1 MPPTPRRLALVG
13 PVYPYRGGIAH
24 TTEAMLR
31 GLRARGH
38 ELLAVNFSRQY
49 PGLLFPGKT
58 QYEELR
64 AVDDV
69 GAERRLDSIG
79 PWSWWST
86 ARRIA
91 AWRPD
96 AVVFMYW
103 MPFFAPAYA
112 AVAWWLRR
120 RGAKVLAVVH
130 NALPHERRPLDRTL
144 AGMFLRQC
152 DGVLALSDQVSR
164 DLAELGATASCRRVH
179 LPVFDHF
186 GEAIPREEARRQLG
200 LPPDRPLMLF
210 FGYVRAYKG
219 LGVLLDAMPAVRA
232 AVPDATL
239 AVCGE
244 FYEDEA
250 AYRAQLE
257 RLGLGDAVRLHNQYL
272 PTEEVGRWFCA
283 ADVVVQPYVGGTQS
297 GVAQVAFHF
306 GRAVVLTDV
315 GGLAEVVPH
324 ERAGFVVPPGDPGAL
339 AAAIVRFFAEG
350 WRERLEEGVARER
363 VKYSWDRLHEAVEEL
378 ADPVAFPPDRPAC

>member
-24 TTEAMLR
+24 TTEAIFR

-49 PGLLFPGKT
+49 PGLLFPGKS
-58 QYEELR
+58 QYEEPR
-64 AVDDV
+64 PSDDI

-86 ARRIA
+86 ARRLA

-120 RGAKVLAVVH
+120 RGVRVLAVVH

-144 AGMFLRQC
+144 AGIFLRQC
-152 DGVLALSDQVSR
+152 HGVLALSDQVGR
-164 DLAELGATASCRRVH
+164 DLEELGAHADCRRVH

-186 GEAIPREEARRQLG
+186 GAARPREEARRELG
-200 LPPDRPLMLF
+200 LPVGEPLLLF
-210 FGYVRAYKG
+210 FGYVRRYKG
-219 LGVLLDAMPAVRA
+219 LGVLLDAMPAVLEA
-232 AVPDATL
+232 IPGAKL

-250 AYRAQLE
+250 GYREQLR
-257 RLGLGDAVRLHNQYL
+257 RLGLSESVLLHNEYL
-272 PTEEVGRWFCA
+272 PTAEVGRWFCA
-283 ADVVVQPYVGGTQS
+283 ADVVVQPYIGGTQS

-324 ERAGFVVPPGDPGAL
+324 EEAGFVVPPGDPEAL
-339 AAAIVRFFAEG
+339 AAALVRFFREG
-350 WRERLEEGVARER
+350 WRDRLEDGVRRER
-363 VKYSWDRLHEAVEEL
+363 SKYSWDRLHEAVEEL
-378 ADPVAFPPDRPAC
+378 SAG